1 LQKGENK
8 LPNYKVFQDFA
19 DALRTKIFGVDSNNN
34 TRPIR
39 TDSSGRLEVQST
51 ISGPVEVSGVV
62 GVSGSVAVSGPV
74 EVSGVVGVSGSV
86 AISGPV
92 EVSGVV
98 GVSGSVAISGPV
110 EVSGVVGVSGSV
122 AVSGPVEVSGV
133 VGVSGSVAISGPVEV
148 SGVVGVSGSVAVSG
162 PVEVSGVVGVSGS
175 VAISGPVEVS
185 GVVGVSGSVAVS
197 GPVEVSGVVGISGS
211 VAVSGPVEV
220 SGVVGVSGSVAI
232 SGPVEVSGVVGVSG
246 SVAISGPVEVSGVV
260 GVSGSVAVSGPV
272 EVSVVG
278 MEVAQSF
285 FIPPQHD
292 NLVILM
298 AGGLGQRLKPLTEN
312 CPKPLLKVGGKVLLE
327 TILENFISEGFN
339 KFYISVN
346 YRAQMIMDYFGDGS
360 RWGVS
365 IQYLQEDKPLGTAGA
380 LALLPA
386 KPREPFMVM
395 NADIL
400 TKINMAKLL
409 EFHKEKQGIA
419 TICVKEHHKEI
430 PYGIVAFEENHLQ
443 HIEEK
448 PVQRFFINAGIYVL
462 NPEVLDYIP
471 LQSFFDIPDLI
482 KKLLEEGKVIKVF
495 PIREYWIDIGRLDE
509 YERANHEFNEVFA

>member
-1 LQKGENK
+1 MWKKTLVRPEMSIQEVLAVIDDSALQIALVVNEKGQLLGTVTDGDIRRALLKHIDLSQPIASIMNPHPRYISCTQSRENALQLMKNHK
-8 LPNYKVFQDFA
+8 LHH
-19 DALRTKIFGVDSNNN
+19 I
-34 TRPIR
+34 PILDR
-39 TDSSGRLEVQST
+39 DKC
-51 ISGPVEVSGVV
+51 
-62 GVSGSVAVSGPV
+62 
-74 EVSGVVGVSGSV
+74 
-86 AISGPV
+86 
-92 EVSGVV
+92 
-98 GVSGSVAISGPV
+98 
-110 EVSGVVGVSGSV
+110 
-122 AVSGPVEVSGV
+122 
-133 VGVSGSVAISGPVEV
+133 
-148 SGVVGVSGSVAVSG
+148 
-162 PVEVSGVVGVSGS
+162 
-175 VAISGPVEVS
+175 
-185 GVVGVSGSVAVS
+185 
-197 GPVEVSGVVGISGS
+197 
-211 VAVSGPVEV
+211 
-220 SGVVGVSGSVAI
+220 
-232 SGPVEVSGVVGVSG
+232 
-246 SVAISGPVEVSGVV
+246 
-260 GVSGSVAVSGPV
+260 
-272 EVSVVG
+272 VVG

-443 HIEEK
+443 HIEQK